1 LGISDV
7 CSTTSTVDGD
17 STATI
22 ASSALSDS
30 VACVVSY
37 VEGGQLLKSL
47 VFMVTILLSEVLSA
61 VTMLPFF

>member
-1 LGISDV
+1 MCLSDV

-30 VACVVSY
+30 VACVVY
-37 VEGGQLLKSL
+37 VEGGQLLKSF
-47 VFMVTILLSEVLSA
+47 VFLVTILLSEVLSA